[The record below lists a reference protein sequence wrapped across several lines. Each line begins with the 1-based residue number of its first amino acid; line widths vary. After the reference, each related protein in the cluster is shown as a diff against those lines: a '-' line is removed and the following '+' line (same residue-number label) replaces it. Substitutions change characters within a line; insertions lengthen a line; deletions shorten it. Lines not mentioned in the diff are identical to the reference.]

1 MVTSSQGGKQD
12 DSVVVKPRRSVN
24 RGFVSVDPERQREVP
39 DESEKLTRKKARQA
53 TTGAAGAEAVPA
65 KGSR

>member
-1 MVTSSQGGKQD
+1 MVTSSQGAKPD

-24 RGFVSVDPERQREVP
+24 RGFVSVDPERQPEVP
-39 DESEKLTRKKARQA
+39 DESDKLTRKKGRQA
-53 TTGAAGAEAVPA
+53 PTGVGGAGAVPA